1 MLRACVSLTRGLGGL
16 SLSSTRLSAPLVQ
29 NVKPITPL
37 IEVQGVRHM
46 SGFFKQGEADALWK
60 TMAGV
65 SSQGKKRGRARNSL
79 KKKNLNQGKRIG
91 FGKAKINW
99 PGLTSS
105 VMKGSGRNVTKTE
118 IGVIKEDVYQ
128 SYQEELAE
136 ITKKFNTGGRCTI
149 LHCTVYNWFC

>member
-1 MLRACVSLTRGLGGL
+1 
-16 SLSSTRLSAPLVQ
+16 
-29 NVKPITPL
+29 
-37 IEVQGVRHM
+37 M
-46 SGFFKQGEADALWK
+46 SGFFKHGEADALWK

-105 VMKGSGRNVTKTE
+105 VVTGAGRAGKKTE

-136 ITKKFNTGGRCTI
+136 ITKKFNTGGRCTHEHSI
-149 LHCTVYNWFC
+149 TGYVERTGFVQCSLMVLYSL